1 MSLPL
6 LSGPKDGENIHI
18 EWTTY
23 LSYLQK
29 ATVDNTDGNGFTL
42 FNKAVINEGNCN
54 SDDFHSIVAFIM
66 RETGHDFGDVFR
78 KVLRVEDLG
87 GRTPPVC
94 AARTGNWAALS
105 LMWEYLDQDEREQTV
120 HYVVEG
126 GHTDILLLLEG
137 MCDMTAKNV
146 NGSTPAQIAAVKL
159 TFAMRE
165 ARAEVATVNAA
176 TEATAATAARE
187 SCVST
192 GSNDVTKYQDCLK
205 FFISTGNAKDLI
217 QYVKEN
223 PETLGCGELYSSLL
237 SSPEY
242 LPTSQKANW
251 MYWEV
256 RRRSPFPPLPIEM
269 PLASPVGL
277 AGLEWL
283 FPRMGIIPNTG
294 EMLPSECARHHGITI
309 TYEGNPAVGD
319 GIRRDFLDNAYRIL
333 LNPAQGL
340 FFLTEN
346 GRSYHPNPQSASTVG
361 PNHLG
366 YFALMGRL
374 VGFALLHREGM
385 SVSLTKTF
393 VKAVFGLQMTEDD
406 LKEVYPDVFTGR
418 YKYLSENTI
427 DNLEVSFRR
436 DDTESKE
443 DGLKVTEENK
453 WVYLDY
459 LVDEYCRRKGSQQVS
474 AFRNGLS
481 VALGPMIPSIDA
493 ESLQQWPRML
503 NGTTTP
509 VTSIPQM
516 VSGNDAVAEEIAA
529 AVTKRDEDGESLQIS
544 LVRCCSIYELMRIVG
559 VSDAPIDLADWK
571 LHTEYRGLKSNDDLA
586 TWFWDFAKSLSPV
599 DLSAL
604 LAFSTGSGRAP
615 AMGFES
621 LMGYSGNQ
629 HKFTL
634 QRVDGVD
641 LDALPTAATCFNE
654 LRLPDYPSKAILCEK
669 LVLAIRNS
677 SGFDE
682 RAVQ

>member
-1 MSLPL
+1 MSLL
-6 LSGPKDGENIHI
+6 ILSGPKDGDVLGNIHI
-18 EWTTY
+18 EGPTSH
-23 LSYLQK
+23 SYLQK
-29 ATVDNTDGNGFTL
+29 ATVDNTDDNGFTQI
-42 FNKAVINEGNCN
+42 NTAVINEGHCN
-54 SDDFHSIVAFIM
+54 SDDFHSIVALI
-66 RETGHDFGDVFR
+66 RRQTGRDFGKVFR

-94 AARTGNWAALS
+94 AARTGNWKALG
-105 LMWEYLDQDEREQTV
+105 LMWEYLDQDEREQMV

-126 GHTDILLLLEG
+126 GHTDILLLLQG

-176 TEATAATAARE
+176 TEATAAGE

-205 FFISTGNAKDLI
+205 FFFSTGNAKDLI
-217 QYVKEN
+217 QYVQEN
-223 PETLGCGELYSSLL
+223 PETLGCGGLYSSLL

-242 LPTSQKANW
+242 LPNNQKANW
-251 MYWEV
+251 VYWEV
-256 RRRSPFPPLPIEM
+256 ARRSPYPQLPIEM

-319 GIRRDFLDNAYRIL
+319 GLRRDFLDSAYRIL
-333 LNPAQGL
+333 LDPTQGL
-340 FFLTEN
+340 FFLTDN
-346 GRSYHPNPQSASTVG
+346 GRSHHPNPQSASTVG

-406 LKEVYPDVFTGR
+406 LKEVYPDVFTGM

-481 VALGPMIPSIDA
+481 VALGPMRPSIDA

-516 VSGNDAVAEEIAA
+516 VSGNDAVAEEIATTVA
-529 AVTKRDEDGESLQIS
+529 KRDEDGESLQNSII
-544 LVRCCSIYELMRIVG
+544 RCCSIYELMKIVG

-571 LHTEYRGLKSNDDLA
+571 LHTEYRGLESNDDLA

-621 LMGYSGNQ
+621 LMGYGGNQ

-634 QRVDGVD
+634 QRVNGVD

-654 LRLPDYPSKAILCEK
+654 LRLPNYPSEAILCEK
-669 LVLAIRNS
+669 LALAIHNS

-682 RAVQ
+682 AAVQ